1 MNQEFIEAL
10 KMLEKERGLELE
22 TLFTAIEEALVSAY
36 KREFDIKSGEKR
48 EKDTITEE
56 DLVKSTDGIK
66 AEIDRETGEMRVY
79 QPITIVEEVTNP
91 NSEMSLKEARA
102 LSEDLEIGDELI
114 KELNPKDFG
123 RLAAQAAKNVI
134 NLRLAKAEKDR
145 IHEEFSGRIGELA
158 GGVVQRKDR
167 REVAVDIGRAEAVL
181 PHDEQSRLD
190 DYVFNRRMK
199 FYIMKVDERRNRP
212 VVYVSRSHPN
222 LVRRLFEAEV
232 PEISSGVVEIVSV
245 AREAGSRTKIAV
257 FSHDPNVDA
266 VGACVGQRGLRVQ
279 TVIEELNGEKVDI
292 IEWVPDIAVYISHAL
307 SPAKVVRVDLSGEDG
322 DEETEEQ
329 FARVVV
335 PDHQL
340 SLAIGREGQNVRLA
354 ARLTGWKIDIKSE
367 SQYREMIESEL
378 LSRFELAI
386 ADDEAEQEAELE
398 AVQENEELLASEETV
413 AAESSEEDAALE
425 EDVSAVE
432 GEA

>member
-10 KMLEKERGLELE
+10 KMLEKERGLELD

-48 EKDTITEE
+48 DRDRVTEE
-56 DLVKSTDGIK
+56 DLNKPSDGIK
-66 AEIDRETGEMRVY
+66 AEINRETGEMRVY
-79 QPITIVEEVTNP
+79 QPITVVAEVTNP
-91 NSEMSLKEARA
+91 NSEILLEEARA
-102 LSEDLEIGDELI
+102 ISEDLEIGDELV

-145 IHEEFSGRIGELA
+145 IQEEFSGRIGELA
-158 GGVVQRKDR
+158 GGIVQRKDK

-181 PHDEQSRLD
+181 PYDEQSRLD
-190 DYVFNRRMK
+190 GYVFNQRMK
-199 FYIMKVDERRNRP
+199 FYIMKVDERKNRP
-212 VVYVSRSHPN
+212 IVYVSRSHPN

-232 PEISSGVVEIVSV
+232 PEVSAGIVEIVSV

-279 TVIEELNGEKVDI
+279 AVIEELNGEKVDI
-292 IEWVPDIAVYISHAL
+292 IEWVPDIALYISNAL
-307 SPAKVVRVDLSGEDG
+307 SPAKVVRVDLSGGEED
-322 DEETEEQ
+322 DEDDEQ

-335 PDHQL
+335 PDHVL

-367 SQYREMIESEL
+367 SQYRELIENEFM
-378 LSRFELAI
+378 SRFELSLDEDGEDAYSDEP
-386 ADDEAEQEAELE
+386 ADAPQEPDDEEYAVSDEPADAPQEPDD
-398 AVQENEELLASEETV
+398 EE
-413 AAESSEEDAALE
+413 
-425 EDVSAVE
+425 
-432 GEA
+432 

>member
-10 KMLEKERGLELE
+10 KMLEKERGLELD

-48 EKDTITEE
+48 DRDRVTEE
-56 DLVKSTDGIK
+56 DLNKPSDGIK
-66 AEIDRETGEMRVY
+66 AEINRETGEMRVY
-79 QPITIVEEVTNP
+79 QPITVVAEVTNP
-91 NSEMSLKEARA
+91 NSEILLEEARA
-102 LSEDLEIGDELI
+102 ISEDLEIGDELV

-145 IHEEFSGRIGELA
+145 IQEEFSGRIGELA
-158 GGVVQRKDR
+158 GGIVQRKDK

-181 PHDEQSRLD
+181 PYDEQSRLD
-190 DYVFNRRMK
+190 GYVFNQRMK
-199 FYIMKVDERRNRP
+199 FYIMKVDERKNRP
-212 VVYVSRSHPN
+212 IVYVSRSHPN

-232 PEISSGVVEIVSV
+232 PEVSAGIVEIVSV

-279 TVIEELNGEKVDI
+279 AVIEELNGEKVDI
-292 IEWVPDIAVYISHAL
+292 IEWVPDIALYISNAL
-307 SPAKVVRVDLSGEDG
+307 SPAKVVRVDLSGGEED
-322 DEETEEQ
+322 DEDDEQ

-335 PDHQL
+335 PDHVL

-367 SQYREMIESEL
+367 SQYRELIENEFM
-378 LSRFELAI
+378 SRFELSLDEDGEDAYSDEP
-386 ADDEAEQEAELE
+386 ADAPQEPDDEE
-398 AVQENEELLASEETV
+398 
-413 AAESSEEDAALE
+413 
-425 EDVSAVE
+425 
-432 GEA
+432 